1 MLQLVN
7 MFGFVLDRPL
17 IQHHLRPHLAWLV
30 KLVLIDLDQTKLLFY
45 RQRKEAETAES
56 ARPPLPDSAGL
67 SSSASEPWVPWRATC
82 KADTQTHTH
91 TAHSG
96 SSSSFLCLV

>member
-17 IQHHLRPHLAWLV
+17 IQHHL

-45 RQRKEAETAES
+45 RQRKEAETLLLHLCVSRCA
-56 ARPPLPDSAGL
+56 AAGRAGVGPPL
-67 SSSASEPWVPWRATC
+67 
-82 KADTQTHTH
+82 
-91 TAHSG
+91 
-96 SSSSFLCLV
+96 

>member
-17 IQHHLRPHLAWLV
+17 IQHHL

-45 RQRKEAETAES
+45 RQRKEAETFSRVSLTAA
-56 ARPPLPDSAGL
+56 ARL
-67 SSSASEPWVPWRATC
+67 SWIQQLRLRAQGAMEGYCAC